1 MVRGVHVHASAAE
14 FLGRHL
20 ASLDAEV
27 PSLLMRVA
35 RQTDPEAIHDLRVT
49 VRRLRTLLRLGRPI
63 FGRHHTDLIRAVY
76 TRVGRAT
83 GDLRDEE
90 VFLEL
95 LEKHG
100 KTLVA
105 PLDGELATFVAAR
118 RTRER
123 TLRGEVLRALE
134 TDAITEARTM
144 LKALL
149 VLPVRPKRDRELA
162 RFGRRAVIRA
172 LSEVDA
178 HRDAKSAEIEALHE
192 LRIAY
197 KRLRYTLEF
206 FGPVLPPD
214 LTAAEE
220 IAVRFQKRLGDL
232 HDLDVALVTVADATR
247 GRGEEPR
254 MGDALAEAL
263 SERFREARAKKFS
276 AFEAEM
282 HPRRPG
288 AAALGGQ
295 GPSDA

>member
-1 MVRGVHVHASAAE
+1 MHVHASAAE
-14 FLGRHL
+14 FLARHL
-20 ASLDAEV
+20 ASLDREV
-27 PSLLMRVA
+27 PSLLLRVG
-35 RQTDPEAIHDLRVT
+35 RQTDPEAIHDLRVA

-63 FGRHHTDLIRAVY
+63 FGRFHTDLIRAVY

-83 GDLRDEE
+83 GALRDEE

-95 LEKHG
+95 LDKHG
-100 KTLVA
+100 RGITA
-105 PLDGELATFVAAR
+105 PLDAELEAFVGTR
-118 RTRER
+118 RVRER
-123 TLRGEVLRALE
+123 SLRGEVLQALE

-144 LKALL
+144 LAALL
-149 VLPVRPKRDRELA
+149 ALPVRPKRDRELA

-178 HRDAKSAEIEALHE
+178 HRDAKSGEVEELHA

-197 KRLRYTLEF
+197 KHLRYTLEF

-220 IAVRFQKRLGDL
+220 VAVRFQKRLGDL
-232 HDLDVALVTVADATR
+232 HDLDVALVTIAEATR
-247 GRGEEPR
+247 ARNDEGRVEAE
-254 MGDALAEAL
+254 LAEAL
-263 SERFREARAKKFS
+263 SQRFREARAKKFS

-288 AAALGGQ
+288 AGALGGP
-295 GPSDA
+295 GGGDGAAGH